1 LEVAALKEVSFKVQ
15 EGEFVSIVG
24 PSGCGKSTIIKMVAA
39 LVKPTTGSVLFRNKE
54 VENPQRSIGV
64 VFQDPALLEWRKVLS
79 NVMLPVEVV
88 SGIDEEEYRKNA
100 HQLIAKV
107 GLSGFEDK
115 YPYELSG
122 GMRQRVALCRAMIN
136 DPRLLLMDEPF
147 GALDAMTRDQM
158 NIELSRLL
166 ERTAKTIMFVT
177 HSIIE
182 AVFLSDRIIVMTP
195 RPGQVSSIIDVKLPR
210 PRTPAVKL
218 TEDFAKI
225 VAEVTRAL
233 GLETGD
239 GRE

>member
-1 LEVAALKEVSFKVQ
+1 MEVAALKEVSFKVQ